1 MPDKFVNVAQL
12 GALGVGK
19 LLRVVVDKHAYMLA
33 NVDGDIFATDDM
45 CTHEDA
51 SLSTGALHGE
61 CVSCPL
67 HGSRFNVRTGE
78 PLEDPATEPLRTYEV
93 KTEAGEIYLK
103 LK

>member
-33 NVDGDIFATDDM
+33 NVGGDIYATDDV